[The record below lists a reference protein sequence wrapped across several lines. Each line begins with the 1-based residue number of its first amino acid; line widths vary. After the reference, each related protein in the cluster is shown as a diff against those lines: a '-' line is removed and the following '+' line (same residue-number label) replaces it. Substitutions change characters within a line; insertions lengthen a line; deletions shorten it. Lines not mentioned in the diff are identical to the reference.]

1 MSELLE
7 KARSYEAKKIAATDK
22 ESKPLFHISAPA
34 GWINDPNGFSVYN
47 GKIHLFYQYYPYL
60 REWGPMHW
68 GHSTTSDMIKWEQ
81 LPCVLAPDEEYDKK
95 GCFSGS
101 AIEADGKHVLV
112 YTGVTRIKLPDGCEQ
127 ERQNQCIAFGDG
139 LNYVKHENNPVVTGD
154 MLPEN
159 CSRIDFRDPKI
170 WKEDDTYYLI
180 VGSKDLNNVGQ
191 VVLCSSKNLTDWQ
204 FETILAANSTGKIGT
219 MWECPDFFGLED
231 KHVLICSPQSMKADK
246 YEFHNGHNS
255 VYFLGDYDKENHVFI
270 KEEPHTL
277 DYGMDFYAP
286 QTTLL
291 PDGRRVMIA
300 WMKSW
305 DACVVPDS
313 QDWQGM
319 MTLPRELEIKDGRIW
334 QKPVKEIENYRANK
348 CHYTDKKIDC
358 YTTFDGIKGRT
369 LDMTVELSGEEYHDF
384 TVEMACNDEYSTA
397 FTYNR
402 VAGMLEIDRTCC
414 GVTKDVVCV
423 RKIKI
428 ADTDRKLKLR
438 FIMDRQSIELFINDG
453 QQVATT
459 AICTPLQADGISF
472 NCDGSAVVDI
482 EKYDIIL

>member
-1 MSELLE
+1 MSKLLE
-7 KARSYEAKKIAATDK
+7 KARSYETEKIAVTDK
-22 ESKPLFHISAPA
+22 NTKPLFHISAPA

-68 GHSTTSDMIKWEQ
+68 GHSTTNDMIKWEQ
-81 LPCVLAPDEEYDKK
+81 LECALAPDEEYDKI

-112 YTGVTRIKLPDGCEQ
+112 YTGVTKIKMPDGSEQ

-139 LNYVKHENNPVVTGD
+139 LNYEKYENNPVVTGD

-180 VGSKDLNNVGQ
+180 VGSKDLNDVGQ
-191 VVLCSSKNLTDWQ
+191 VVLCSSKNLT
-204 FETILAANSTGKIGT
+204 
-219 MWECPDFFGLED
+219 
-231 KHVLICSPQSMKADK
+231 
-246 YEFHNGHNS
+246 
-255 VYFLGDYDKENHVFI
+255 
-270 KEEPHTL
+270 
-277 DYGMDFYAP
+277 
-286 QTTLL
+286 
-291 PDGRRVMIA
+291 
-300 WMKSW
+300 
-305 DACVVPDS
+305 
-313 QDWQGM
+313 DWQGM

-334 QKPVKEIENYRANK
+334 QKPVREIENYRTNK

-358 YTTFDGIKGRT
+358 YTTFEGIKGRT
-369 LDMTVELSGEEYHDF
+369 LDMTVELSGEEYNNF
-384 TVEMACNDEYSTA
+384 TVEVACDDEYSTV

-402 VAGMLEIDRTCC
+402 GAGILDIDRTYC

-459 AICTPLQADGISF
+459 AICTPLQADGICF
-472 NCDGSAVVDI
+472 NCDGSAVVNI
-482 EKYDIIL
+482 EKYDILDFLTIKKEV

>member
-1 MSELLE
+1 MSKLLE
-7 KARSYEAKKIAATDK
+7 KARSYETEKIAVTDK
-22 ESKPLFHISAPA
+22 NTKPLFHISAPA

-68 GHSTTSDMIKWEQ
+68 GHSTTNDMIKWEQ
-81 LPCVLAPDEEYDKK
+81 LECALAPDEEYDKI

-112 YTGVTRIKLPDGCEQ
+112 YTGVTKIKMPDGSEQ

-139 LNYVKHENNPVVTGD
+139 LNYEKYENNPVVTGD

-180 VGSKDLNNVGQ
+180 VGSKDLNDVGQ
-191 VVLCSSKNLTDWQ
+191 VVLCSSKNLT
-204 FETILAANSTGKIGT
+204 
-219 MWECPDFFGLED
+219 
-231 KHVLICSPQSMKADK
+231 
-246 YEFHNGHNS
+246 
-255 VYFLGDYDKENHVFI
+255 
-270 KEEPHTL
+270 
-277 DYGMDFYAP
+277 
-286 QTTLL
+286 
-291 PDGRRVMIA
+291 
-300 WMKSW
+300 
-305 DACVVPDS
+305 
-313 QDWQGM
+313 DWQGM

-334 QKPVKEIENYRANK
+334 QKPVREIENYRTNK

-358 YTTFDGIKGRT
+358 YTTFEGIKGRT
-369 LDMTVELSGEEYHDF
+369 LDMTVELSGEEYNNF
-384 TVEMACNDEYSTA
+384 TVEVACDDEYSTA

-402 VAGMLEIDRTCC
+402 GAGILDIDRTYC

-459 AICTPLQADGISF
+459 AICTPLQADGICF
-472 NCDGSAVVDI
+472 NCDGSAVVNI
-482 EKYDIIL
+482 EKYDILDFLTIKKEV